1 MPNKHLLIN
10 KLKTLQK
17 KGKVKRYWGA
27 VTISRVKEREVSII
41 VMQMSLLCLLF
52 VAENLISS
60 SVATIQTGGM
70 LRMLLMTH
78 TDRRDR
84 LKNTSFRNVFQRV
97 ATVEGPT
104 SGSIFLVYDKI
115 CFFVS

>member
-1 MPNKHLLIN
+1 MGGFYNPCL
-10 KLKTLQK
+10 
-17 KGKVKRYWGA
+17 
-27 VTISRVKEREVSII
+27 KEREVSVI

-78 TDRRDR
+78 THTDETD
-84 LKNTSFRNVFQRV
+84 
-97 ATVEGPT
+97 
-104 SGSIFLVYDKI
+104 
-115 CFFVS
+115 